1 LFGEKDGSG
10 AGRSAFSIMWVVA
23 YRQLRS
29 LRSLAGGYEYYALR
43 AGFLMLN
50 AEFSRPSG
58 EYRLPDVN

>member
-1 LFGEKDGSG
+1 
-10 AGRSAFSIMWVVA
+10 MWVVA